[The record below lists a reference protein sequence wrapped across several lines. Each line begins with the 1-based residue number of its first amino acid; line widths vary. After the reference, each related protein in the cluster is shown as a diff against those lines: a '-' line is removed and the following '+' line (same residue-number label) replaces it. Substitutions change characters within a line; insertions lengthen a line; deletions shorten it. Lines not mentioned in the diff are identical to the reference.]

1 MCTCNHAHA
10 NTALRRAAER
20 CYAFGLPP
28 GEEVKSS
35 RSADCLNV
43 LRRVYSSYQFP
54 DKYLHFRT
62 HISYFPLTPFRSFF
76 FSSLARAPLLPRPR
90 PAIVIDSISNVE
102 IPFLFARAIFSP
114 FWEWRNLI
122 YRDVGITY
130 DKNSRKFF
138 LPRINCISKSF
149 NIFHIKCI
157 KYFFFIDA
165 SIKKK

>member
-1 MCTCNHAHA
+1 MARVRVHTVYAHRRNHAHA
-10 NTALRRAAER
+10 NTAFRRAAER

-62 HISYFPLTPFRSFF
+62 HISYFPLTPFRFF
-76 FSSLARAPLLPRPR
+76 FSPLSHPFPPPLLSSPARVPRSCP
-90 PAIVIDSISNVE
+90 VIDSISNAE

-114 FWEWRNLI
+114 FCEWRDLI
-122 YRDVGITY
+122 YRDVGE
-130 DKNSRKFF
+130 NR
-138 LPRINCISKSF
+138 
-149 NIFHIKCI
+149 
-157 KYFFFIDA
+157 
-165 SIKKK
+165 